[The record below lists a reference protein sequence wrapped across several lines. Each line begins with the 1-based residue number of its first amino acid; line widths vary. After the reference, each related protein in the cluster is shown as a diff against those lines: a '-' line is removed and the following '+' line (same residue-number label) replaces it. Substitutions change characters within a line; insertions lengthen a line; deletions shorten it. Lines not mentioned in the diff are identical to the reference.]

1 MDTRILLLGHRGQLG
16 RELQGA
22 LALSGRLI
30 VPDTRLDLTDAA
42 AVESAFAFHRPG
54 WVVNAAAY
62 TAVDRAE
69 DEPDAAYAVNAE
81 AVGRLGDLARLHG
94 ARVIHYSTDYVF
106 DGQGSRPYRE
116 DDPTGP
122 QGVYGASKLAGEAAL
137 RASGATAWTL
147 RTGWVYG
154 LFGQNFLRTMLKL
167 ARERETLRV
176 VADQR
181 GAPTPT
187 TLLAAVAR
195 RIIEGDGALAPGLY
209 HAAPRGETTWHAY
222 AQRAIARAAEGP
234 LGRDFK
240 LKASDVQAIPSAAY
254 PTKAKRPAYSVLD
267 VTRLEQGLGIVL
279 PAWDVLLDQ
288 FLQTAGAAREF

>member
-1 MDTRILLLGHRGQLG
+1 METRILLLGHRGQLG

-30 VPDTRLDLTDAA
+30 VPDTRLDITDATA
-42 AVESAFAFHRPG
+42 LEAAFAAHRPD

-69 DEPDAAYAVNAE
+69 DEPDAAHAVNAE
-81 AVGRLGDLARLHG
+81 AVGHLGELARRHG
-94 ARVIHYSTDYVF
+94 ARVIHHSTDYVF

-122 QGVYGASKLAGEAAL
+122 QGVYGASKLAGEARLAE
-137 RASGATAWTL
+137 SGAIAWTL

-154 LFGQNFLRTMLKL
+154 LFGQNFLRTMLRL
-167 ARERETLRV
+167 AREREALRV

-187 TLLAAVAR
+187 TLLAGVAR
-195 RIIEGDGALAPGLY
+195 RIIEGKGALAPGLY

-234 LGRDFK
+234 LGRDFR
-240 LKASDVQAIPSAAY
+240 LQPGAVEAIPSSAY

-267 VTRLEQGLGIVL
+267 VSKLEQGLGVAM

-288 FLQTAGAAREF
+288 FLQAASAAREF